1 MENSWRFPLDD
12 LFTILKK
19 ASLDKNV
26 LAPLRETFGNEAL
39 SEKTV
44 YNCFAEFRHGR
55 VSDSDKSREGWPK
68 SVVIPNNIDAV
79 HKMIEEDLHVMCRKI
94 EATLCIS
101 QTALHSIS
109 QNI

>member
-1 MENSWRFPLDD
+1 MDD

-55 VSDSDKSREGWPK
+55 VSDSDKSREG
-68 SVVIPNNIDAV
+68 
-79 HKMIEEDLHVMCRKI
+79 
-94 EATLCIS
+94 
-101 QTALHSIS
+101 
-109 QNI
+109 